1 MSESVLNRFLKYV
14 RYDTQSVRE
23 SDTEPSSAKELVLA
37 EELVRELKD
46 LGITDARIGKGG
58 VVYATIPATKG
69 CEECPAVG
77 FIAHM
82 DTSPDASGTGVKPQI
97 LRFTGDDV
105 LLNAEK
111 NIVFPVKNFP
121 EIAKYKGEDIVFTDG
136 TTLLGA
142 DDKAGVAAVMAMA
155 EYITNH
161 PEIPHAKLCIGFT
174 PDEEIA
180 KGTVNFDIAE
190 FGAAY
195 AYTFDGGEAGTLET
209 ENFNAATA
217 VVTVEGVGV
226 HPGLAKNKMVNSLRY
241 AAKFM
246 EMLPADVSPEC
257 TEVREGFIH
266 PNMMQGNVVKT
277 VIRILVRDHDKA
289 LFEEKKELLKTLVAK
304 MNSLCPQAPTTITI
318 KDSYQNMKPYLD
330 KAPKVVELVRLA
342 YEKAGLTPIE
352 EPIRGGT
359 DGARLSSLGLP
370 CPNVFT
376 HGMKAIKDTLIIACI
391 GTPLGGLLAVLIGYA
406 ATRLKVRG
414 HKTLETVSLLNYTL
428 PGTVVGI
435 AYIIAFNDKPLVL
448 TGTVWILVAAYLF
461 RYSSA
466 GIRNVI
472 AALTQIDPSIEEASR
487 SLGASS
493 FKTFTSITI
502 PMVLP
507 AVLAGMRYLFI
518 HSMTAISAT
527 IFLVSVHWTLIT
539 TRILECMTELQ
550 FAQACAFSVVLILL
564 VFTASGLMALIAR
577 TLCRTGDNIGA
588 R

>member
-1 MSESVLNRFLKYV
+1 MSEGVLNRFLKYV
-14 RYDTQSVRE
+14 RYNTQSVRE

-82 DTSPDASGTGVKPQI
+82 DTSPDASGTDVKPQI

-121 EIAKYKGEDIVFTDG
+121 EIAKYKGEDIVFT
-136 TTLLGA
+136 
-142 DDKAGVAAVMAMA
+142 
-155 EYITNH
+155 
-161 PEIPHAKLCIGFT
+161 
-174 PDEEIA
+174 
-180 KGTVNFDIAE
+180 
-190 FGAAY
+190 
-195 AYTFDGGEAGTLET
+195 
-209 ENFNAATA
+209 
-217 VVTVEGVGV
+217 
-226 HPGLAKNKMVNSLRY
+226 
-241 AAKFM
+241 
-246 EMLPADVSPEC
+246 
-257 TEVREGFIH
+257 
-266 PNMMQGNVVKT
+266 
-277 VIRILVRDHDKA
+277 
-289 LFEEKKELLKTLVAK
+289 
-304 MNSLCPQAPTTITI
+304 
-318 KDSYQNMKPYLD
+318 
-330 KAPKVVELVRLA
+330 
-342 YEKAGLTPIE
+342 
-352 EPIRGGT
+352 
-359 DGARLSSLGLP
+359 
-370 CPNVFT
+370 

-391 GTPLGGLLAVLIGYA
+391 GTPLGGLLGVLIGYA

>member
-1 MSESVLNRFLKYV
+1 MTNLSLKGRDKTTQLTVLMLWLLLGVFVVYPLARLLAMTFWADGGFTLANLKPFISSWYDRQAAVNSILLGCAVGAAGTVLGFIFAFAVTRLAMPGWLKLVIGGVTILPLISPPFTSSIALTLSLGPNGILLQFFGLDNFNFYGFWGTFISETLTYFPVAFMTLSTIL
-14 RYDTQSVRE
+14 
-23 SDTEPSSAKELVLA
+23 
-37 EELVRELKD
+37 
-46 LGITDARIGKGG
+46 ARIDPNLEDAAYSLGASSFTVFRSVTLPLAAPGIANAFLLVFSCSLADFATPQVLGGHSFPVLPTQAYLQITGMYDFKGG
-58 VVYATIPATKG
+58 AALSFMLLIPALVVYGLQHYWISRKSYVT
-69 CEECPAVG
+69 V
-77 FIAHM
+77 
-82 DTSPDASGTGVKPQI
+82 SG
-97 LRFTGDDV
+97 
-105 LLNAEK
+105 
-111 NIVFPVKNFP
+111 
-121 EIAKYKGEDIVFTDG
+121 
-136 TTLLGA
+136 
-142 DDKAGVAAVMAMA
+142 KAGGRSSIKGPGPLLSSV
-155 EYITNH
+155 I
-161 PEIPHAKLCIGFT
+161 I
-174 PDEEIA
+174 
-180 KGTVNFDIAE
+180 GTVVAVIA
-190 FGAAY
+190 FICFIY
-195 AYTFDGGEAGTLET
+195 AIIFLGSVIKVWGVNNTLTF
-209 ENFNAATA
+209 EN
-217 VVTVEGVGV
+217 
-226 HPGLAKNKMVNSLRY
+226 
-241 AAKFM
+241 
-246 EMLPADVSPEC
+246 
-257 TEVREGFIH
+257 
-266 PNMMQGNVVKT
+266 
-277 VIRILVRDHDKA
+277 
-289 LFEEKKELLKTLVAK
+289 
-304 MNSLCPQAPTTITI
+304 
-318 KDSYQNMKPYLD
+318 
-330 KAPKVVELVRLA
+330 
-342 YEKAGLTPIE
+342 YEY
-352 EPIRGGT
+352 
-359 DGARLSSLGLP
+359 
-370 CPNVFT
+370 VFT

-448 TGTVWILVAAYLF
+448 TGTVWILGAAYLF

-507 AVLAGMRYLFI
+507 AILAGMRYLFI